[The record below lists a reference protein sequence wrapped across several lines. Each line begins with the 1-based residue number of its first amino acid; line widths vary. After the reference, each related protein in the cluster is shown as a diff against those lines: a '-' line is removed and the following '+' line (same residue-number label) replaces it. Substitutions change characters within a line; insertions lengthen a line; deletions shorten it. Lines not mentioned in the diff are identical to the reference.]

1 MGNAG
6 ERTDKTDPTEKLI
19 GKAQTGREGEGWLRG
34 QAKYE
39 FLVRA
44 SMCTDLGGVTTDP
57 RCPILYSKNELVD
70 HLERLVLTKAARV
83 GPRGSIRILHAN
95 KFLLFIPVRGGET
108 LLMLFSGILEKV
120 RFGLIVSSLVLFR
133 ARAGASWIA
142 LMVFSMGAMIGC
154 DVNSAL
160 QRVSQARHLAADLLV
175 QFTKAVDTADRA
187 VMADTDEASVAFARE
202 AEQAKEKVQKDMD
215 ALKPLLEGLNYS
227 NESRLLQ
234 EFVNGFTEYCELD
247 RRILDLAV
255 ENTNLKAQR
264 LSFGPAQEAADSFR
278 DSLMPVAP
286 LVPADKWRVQALVAT
301 AVATVREIQVLQ
313 APHIADADEAV
324 MTRMEKSMAT
334 SEAAAR
340 NALKALSSLVE
351 PRFQARIVLA
361 TTALD
366 RFMAVNQEIISLS
379 RRNTNV
385 RSLALSLNQ
394 KAKVIPKCENVLYAL
409 RDALSK
415 RGFTGTRQ

>member
-1 MGNAG
+1 
-6 ERTDKTDPTEKLI
+6 
-19 GKAQTGREGEGWLRG
+19 
-34 QAKYE
+34 
-39 FLVRA
+39 
-44 SMCTDLGGVTTDP
+44 
-57 RCPILYSKNELVD
+57 
-70 HLERLVLTKAARV
+70 
-83 GPRGSIRILHAN
+83 
-95 KFLLFIPVRGGET
+95 
-108 LLMLFSGILEKV
+108 MLFSGILEKV
-120 RFGLIVSSLVLFR
+120 RFGRAVSSLALFR

-142 LMVFSMGAMIGC
+142 LMVFSLAAMIGC

-175 QFTKAVDTADRA
+175 QFTKAADTADRA
-187 VMADTDEASVAFARE
+187 VMADTDEASIAFARE
-202 AEQAKEKVQKDMD
+202 AEQAKKKVQIDID

-227 NESRLLQ
+227 NEGRLLQ

-278 DSLMPVAP
+278 DSLTSVAP

-324 MTRMEKSMAT
+324 MARMEKSMAT

-351 PRFQARIVLA
+351 PRFQARIVVA
-361 TTALD
+361 TAALD

-394 KAKVIPKCENVLYAL
+394 KGKVIPKCENVLYAL

-415 RGFTGTRQ
+415 RGFTGTR